1 MKTLLILL
9 LFSTSAV
16 AQNGKW
22 NVDPYQT
29 SETQRQQRIDACF
42 RDAPITSA
50 RNDWLDKCLREA
62 R

>member
-1 MKTLLILL
+1 MLILL
-9 LFSTSAV
+9 TLNILL

-22 NVDPYQT
+22 NVDPYAT
-29 SETQRQQRIDACF
+29 SATQRQERIDACF

-50 RNDWLDKCLREA
+50 RNEWLDKCLREA